1 MCLKHDEF
9 IQKGGRA
16 VQNNSMTEI
25 IYDYFSSRIL
35 FGYFL
40 PGEQLPSIQYIS
52 RQFQVNP
59 LTVRTALLRLREE
72 GVIET
77 TERKR
82 STVTYQPDEQQ
93 EQRYRAAFLSRREGM
108 DDMCRNSGILF
119 DPIARLCLQKQTE
132 DSIHQIRASFSRRR

>member
-1 MCLKHDEF
+1 M
-9 IQKGGRA
+9 
-16 VQNNSMTEI
+16 QNNSMTEI

-119 DPIARLCLQKQTE
+119 DPIARALSAEANRGFYPSNPVAAEKTEGAPGKAGQYVLC
-132 DSIHQIRASFSRRR
+132 